1 MDLYRRKLLRYLGP
15 RYLPDMPAD
24 LQSGYVDAT
33 ADVAAR
39 FIPMELESTLTRGPV
54 CRRAPP
60 GCGSQD
66 QRRPGAGP
74 CRRSGSRRTLQRT
87 LVHRTGARRRHRGR
101 ATQKVRKDPP
111 GVRVVSRPEWVRIS
125 APRLEYHI
133 EGRVVAADTDLR
145 PRGRL
150 GGEAPRRRLLGRL
163 EVPVTCDGEP
173 VVVNRLRYSA
183 DDQGQLIVTG
193 V

>member
-1 MDLYRRKLLRYLGP
+1 M
-15 RYLPDMPAD
+15 
-24 LQSGYVDAT
+24 
-33 ADVAAR
+33 
-39 FIPMELESTLTRGPV
+39 
-54 CRRAPP
+54 
-60 GCGSQD
+60 
-66 QRRPGAGP
+66 
-74 CRRSGSRRTLQRT
+74 
-87 LVHRTGARRRHRGR
+87 
-101 ATQKVRKDPP
+101 
-111 GVRVVSRPEWVRIS
+111 SRPEWVRIS

-150 GGEAPRRRLLGRL
+150 GGEARAVACWDDL
-163 EVPVTCDGEP
+163 EVPVTYDGEP